1 LGDTPLVDMSVI
13 LQIVVLVTEPEVA
26 AQVCPLEDPLDI
38 YVSLPRYFL
47 GHESQK
53 FQVKEKESKDRRFG
67 LN

>member
-1 LGDTPLVDMSVI
+1 MGDTPLVDVSVI

-26 AQVCPLEDPLDI
+26 AQVCLEDPLDI
-38 YVSLPRYFL
+38 YVSLPRDFL
-47 GHESQK
+47 AHESQK